1 MFEHMFESVKD
12 PRERQ
17 TGWSGPV
24 RREHNRTMS
33 EKAPGDVTTTAGDAT
48 TPPRDLTAPGD
59 PTAAGDPAGPGITW
73 ADIYESPQVDR
84 KLRKLPG
91 LCREAVRLV
100 WAAGR
105 RELVVVLAIKAVN
118 GAGLAAVLLLGKGV
132 LDGVIAAGRS
142 GGGAGEVMPRLLLL
156 TVVMAGLGFVS
167 AVGREYREVLAELAA
182 RHAQSQIIDV
192 ACAVELEA
200 YDTPTFHNRLVRAAG
215 GGQFRPWQVVEGL
228 TGLAGALV
236 GIVGIT
242 GALLALQP
250 WLVPLVLAAAV
261 PLLISVARGG
271 ELMFGFHHRMTEVER
286 RRNYLYMLL
295 SGKDAAKELR
305 VFGLAAF
312 LRDRFDRLYDQ
323 HLAELRK
330 VARRRLRVSLLGN
343 LASTVVLA
351 GIVAG
356 LVVLA
361 LNGRI
366 GLAEAGTAAGAV
378 FVLGE
383 RLTNAVFSAGMLYES
398 SLFIED
404 FTSFVAMAPQ
414 VEARRR
420 RQPAPAGFRRLRV
433 EDVTFAYPGAA
444 TPAVAGVSMEIETG
458 EIVALVGENGSG
470 KTTLAKLLCR
480 LYLPQ
485 GGRVLWDGVDTAT
498 LDPDGLRNS
507 VAVIFQDF
515 LQYALPAA
523 ENIGMGRHQR
533 IDDVEA
539 IRAAAGQAG
548 ADDFLARLPQGYDT
562 FLGPEFQGGK
572 ELSVGQWQRV
582 ALARAFF
589 RDASFII
596 LDEPTAALDARAEH
610 ELFESIRT
618 LCRGRSVLLISHRFS
633 SVRSAD
639 RIYVLDRGRVVESGS
654 HQQLMDMGGRYAELF
669 TLQASAY
676 LAPGR
681 S

>member
-1 MFEHMFESVKD
+1 MSV
-12 PRERQ
+12 E
-17 TGWSGPV
+17 V
-24 RREHNRTMS
+24 
-33 EKAPGDVTTTAGDAT
+33 AGEGANSD
-48 TPPRDLTAPGD
+48 
-59 PTAAGDPAGPGITW
+59 AAGVTW
-73 ADIYESPQVDR
+73 SDIYESPQVDR
-84 KLRKLPG
+84 SLRRLPR
-91 LCREAVRLV
+91 LCREAVQLV

-105 RELVVVLAIKAVN
+105 RELLIVLVIKAVN
-118 GAGLAAVLLLGKGV
+118 GLGLAAVLLLGKGV

-142 GGGAGEVMPRLLLL
+142 GAGAGLVLPRLLLL
-156 TVVMAGLGFVS
+156 TTVMAGLGFLS
-167 AVGREYREVLAELAA
+167 AIGREHRELLAELAS
-182 RHAQSQIIDV
+182 RHAQSRIIDV

-200 YDTPTFHNRLVRAAG
+200 YDSPTFHNRLVRAAG
-215 GGQFRPWQVVEGL
+215 GGQFRPWQLVEGL

-236 GIVGIT
+236 GIAGIVL
-242 GALLALQP
+242 ALVALQP

-261 PLLISVARGG
+261 PLLVAVAKGG
-271 ELMFGFHHRMTEVER
+271 ELMFGFRHRMTEVER

-305 VFGLAAF
+305 AFGLGGF
-312 LRDRFDRLYDQ
+312 LRERFDRLYDE

-330 VARRRLRVSLLGN
+330 VARRRMRMSMLGN
-343 LASTVVLA
+343 LGTAVVLA

-356 LVVLA
+356 LLVLA
-361 LNGRI
+361 LDGRI

-383 RLTNAVFSAGMLYES
+383 RLMNAVFSAGMLYES

-404 FTSFVAMAPQ
+404 FTSFVALEPQ

-420 RQPAPAGFRRLRV
+420 RDPAPPGFRRLEV
-433 EDVTFAYPGAA
+433 DDVSFTYPSAT
-444 TPAVAGVSMEIETG
+444 TPALRNVSMEVGAG

-480 LYLPQ
+480 LYLPH

-498 LDPDGLRNS
+498 VDPDQLRRS

-515 LQYALPAA
+515 LHYALPAS
-523 ENIGMGRHQR
+523 ENVGMGRHQR
-533 IDDVEA
+533 IDDTAA
-539 IRAAAGQAG
+539 IRGAAVQAG
-548 ADDFLARLPQGYDT
+548 ADEFLARLPQGYRT
-562 FLGPEFQGGK
+562 VLGPEFEGGK

-589 RDASFII
+589 RDAPFII
-596 LDEPTAALDARAEH
+596 LDEPTAALDARAEY

-618 LCRGRSVLLISHRFS
+618 LLRGRSVLLISHRFS

-639 RIYVLDRGRVVESGS
+639 RIYVLHGGRVVESGS
-654 HQQLMDMGGRYAELF
+654 HEELMDLGGRYAELF

-676 LAPGR
+676 LASRR

>member
-1 MFEHMFESVKD
+1 MGTAAGDEGS
-12 PRERQ
+12 
-17 TGWSGPV
+17 T
-24 RREHNRTMS
+24 T
-33 EKAPGDVTTTAGDAT
+33 GDVTTGV
-48 TPPRDLTAPGD
+48 
-59 PTAAGDPAGPGITW
+59 TW
-73 ADIYESPQVDR
+73 SDIYESPQVNR
-84 KLRKLPG
+84 SLRHLPR

-100 WAAGR
+100 WAAGP
-105 RELVVVLAIKAVN
+105 RELLVVLAIKVVN
-118 GAGLAAVLLLGKGV
+118 GLGLALVLLLGKQV

-142 GGGAGEVMPRLLLL
+142 GAGASTVLPTLLLL
-156 TVVMAGLGFVS
+156 TIVMAGLGFLS
-167 AVGREYREVLAELAA
+167 AIGREHREILAELAS

-200 YDTPTFHNRLVRAAG
+200 YETPAFHNRLVRAAG

-228 TGLAGALV
+228 TGLAGAV
-236 GIVGIT
+236 IGIAGIT
-242 GALLALQP
+242 LALLTLQP

-261 PLLISVARGG
+261 PLLIAVAKGG
-271 ELMFGFHHRMTEVER
+271 ELMFGFRHRMTEAER

-305 VFGLAAF
+305 AFGLSGF
-312 LRDRFDRLYDQ
+312 LRERFDRLYDE
-323 HLAELRK
+323 HMDELRK

-343 LASTVVLA
+343 LATTVVLT
-351 GIVAG
+351 GIVAA
-356 LVVLA
+356 LLVLA
-361 LNGRI
+361 LSGRI
-366 GLAEAGTAAGAV
+366 GLADAGTAAGAV

-383 RLTNAVFSAGMLYES
+383 RLMNAVFSAGMLYES

-404 FTSFVAMAPQ
+404 FTSFVAMAPE
-414 VEARRR
+414 VEARRSR
-420 RQPAPAGFRRLRV
+420 SPAPAGFRRLRV
-433 EDVTFAYPGAA
+433 EDVSFTYPSAT
-444 TPAVAGVSMEIETG
+444 TPAVTGVSIEIGAG

-480 LYLPQ
+480 LYLPHA
-485 GGRVLWDGVDTAT
+485 GRVLWDELDTAT
-498 LDPDGLRNS
+498 ADPDGLRRS

-515 LQYALPAA
+515 LHYSLPAA
-523 ENIGMGRHQR
+523 ENVGMGRHQR
-533 IDDVEA
+533 IGDIAA
-539 IRAAAGQAG
+539 IRGAAVHAG
-548 ADDFLARLPQGYDT
+548 ADEFLAKLPKGYET
-562 FLGPEFQGGK
+562 VLGPEFDGGK

-589 RDASFII
+589 RDAPFII

-639 RIYVLDRGRVVESGS
+639 RIYVLDGGRVIESGS
-654 HQQLMDMGGRYAELF
+654 HDELMDLGGRYAELF

-676 LAPGR
+676 LAPE
-681 S
+681 SS

>member
-1 MFEHMFESVKD
+1 MQAMS
-12 PRERQ
+12 REAGSED
-17 TGWSGPV
+17 TGGGEV
-24 RREHNRTMS
+24 AT
-33 EKAPGDVTTTAGDAT
+33 GGVTWT
-48 TPPRDLTAPGD
+48 
-59 PTAAGDPAGPGITW
+59 
-73 ADIYESPQVDR
+73 DIYDSPEVDR
-84 KLRKLPG
+84 SLRHLPR

-100 WAAGR
+100 SAAGR
-105 RELVVVLAIKAVN
+105 RELLVVLAVKAVN
-118 GAGLAAVLLLGKGV
+118 GVGLAVVLLLGKEV
-132 LDGVIAAGRS
+132 LDGVIAAGR
-142 GGGAGEVMPRLLLL
+142 GGAGAELVLPRLLLL
-156 TVVMAGLGFVS
+156 TVVMAGLGCLS
-167 AVGREYREVLAELAA
+167 AVGREHREILAELTS
-182 RHAQSQIIDV
+182 RYAQSQIIDV

-200 YDTPTFHNRLVRAAG
+200 YETPAFHDRLVRAAG

-236 GIVGIT
+236 GIAGVT
-242 GALLALQP
+242 LALLALQP
-250 WLVPLVLAAAV
+250 WLVPLVLAAGV
-261 PLLISVARGG
+261 PLLVAVARGG
-271 ELMFGFHHRMTEVER
+271 ELMFRFHHRTTEAER

-305 VFGLAAF
+305 AFGLEAF
-312 LRDRFDRLYDQ
+312 LRGRFDRLYDE

-330 VARRRLRVSLLGN
+330 VARRRLRVSLAGN
-343 LASTVVLA
+343 LATTAALG
-351 GIVAG
+351 GIVAV
-356 LVVLA
+356 LLVLA
-361 LNGRI
+361 LDGRI
-366 GLAEAGTAAGAV
+366 GLADAGTAAGAV

-383 RLTNAVFSAGMLYES
+383 RLMNGVFSAGMLYES

-404 FTSFVAMAPQ
+404 FTSFVAMAPE

-420 RQPAPAGFRRLRV
+420 RDPAPSGFRRLRV
-433 EDVTFAYPGAA
+433 EDVSFTYPSAT
-444 TPAVAGVSMEIETG
+444 TPALSGVSMEIGAG

-480 LYLPQ
+480 LYLPH
-485 GGRVLWDGVDTAT
+485 GGRVLWDGIDTAAV
-498 LDPDGLRNS
+498 DPDELRRS

-515 LQYALPAA
+515 LHYSLPAS

-533 IDDVEA
+533 IGDTET
-539 IRAAAGQAG
+539 IRGAAVHAG
-548 ADDFLARLPQGYDT
+548 ADEFLARLPAGYET
-562 FLGPEFQGGK
+562 VLGPEFEGGH

-589 RDASFII
+589 RDAPFII

-639 RIYVLDRGRVVESGS
+639 RIYVLDGGRVAESGS
-654 HQQLMDMGGRYAELF
+654 HGELMALGGRYSELF

-676 LAPGR
+676 LSSSWP

>member
-1 MFEHMFESVKD
+1 
-12 PRERQ
+12 
-17 TGWSGPV
+17 
-24 RREHNRTMS
+24 MS
-33 EKAPGDVTTTAGDAT
+33 EQAAHDGTTTSD
-48 TPPRDLTAPGD
+48 PPAEDGTAN
-59 PTAAGDPAGPGITW
+59 AVTW
-73 ADIYESPQVDR
+73 ADIYESPEVDR
-84 KLRKLPG
+84 SLRHLPR

-105 RELVVVLAIKAVN
+105 RELLVVIAIKVVT
-118 GAGLAAVLLLGKGV
+118 GLGLAVVLLLGKGL
-132 LDGVIAAGRS
+132 LDELIAAGRS
-142 GGGAGEVMPRLLLL
+142 GGGATTVLPKLLLL
-156 TVVMAGLGFVS
+156 TVVMAGLGFAS
-167 AVGREYREVLAELAA
+167 AIGREHREVLAELAS

-200 YDTPTFHNRLVRAAG
+200 YDSPAFHNRLVRAAG

-228 TGLAGALV
+228 TGLIGAVV
-236 GIVGIT
+236 GIAGIT
-242 GALLALQP
+242 LALLALQP

-261 PLLISVARGG
+261 PLLIAVARGG
-271 ELMFGFHHRMTEVER
+271 ELMFGFRHRMTEIER

-305 VFGLAAF
+305 AFGLAGF
-312 LRDRFDRLYDQ
+312 LRARFDHLYDQ
-323 HLAELRK
+323 HMVELRK
-330 VARRRLRVSLLGN
+330 VAKRRLRVSLLGN
-343 LASTVVLA
+343 LVTTVVLA
-351 GIVAG
+351 GVVAG
-356 LVVLA
+356 LLVLA
-361 LNGRI
+361 LDDRI
-366 GLAEAGTAAGAV
+366 GAAEAGTAAGAV

-383 RLTNAVFSAGMLYES
+383 RLMNAVFAAGMLYES

-404 FTSFVAMAPQ
+404 FTSFVAMAPA

-420 RQPAPAGFRRLRV
+420 RHPAPLGFERLRV
-433 EDVTFAYPGAA
+433 DGVTFTYPSAT
-444 TPAVAGVSMEIETG
+444 TPAVTDVSMEIGAG

-480 LYLPQ
+480 LYLPH
-485 GGRVLWDGVDTAT
+485 GGRVLWDDLDTAIV
-498 LDPDGLRNS
+498 DPDELRRS

-515 LQYALPAA
+515 LHYSLPAS

-533 IDDVEA
+533 IDDADAV
-539 IRAAAGQAG
+539 RAAARHAG
-548 ADDFLARLPQGYDT
+548 ADDFLAELPRGYQT
-562 FLGPEFQGGK
+562 VLGPEFEGGK

-589 RDASFII
+589 RDAPFII

-610 ELFESIRT
+610 ELFDSIRT
-618 LCRGRSVLLISHRFS
+618 LCQGRSVLLISHRFS

-639 RIYVLDRGRVVESGS
+639 RIYVLDRGRVVEAGS
-654 HQQLMDMGGRYAELF
+654 HEQLMDLGGRYADLF

-676 LAPGR
+676 VAPGR

>member
-1 MFEHMFESVKD
+1 
-12 PRERQ
+12 
-17 TGWSGPV
+17 
-24 RREHNRTMS
+24 MS
-33 EKAPGDVTTTAGDAT
+33 QDA
-48 TPPRDLTAPGD
+48 
-59 PTAAGDPAGPGITW
+59 AAGDTVAAGDGTATAVTW
-73 ADIYESPQVDR
+73 ADIYESPEVDR
-84 KLRKLPG
+84 SLRRLPR

-105 RELVVVLAIKAVN
+105 RELLAVLAIKAVN
-118 GAGLAAVLLLGKGV
+118 GVGLAAVLLLGKGV
-132 LDGVIAAGRS
+132 LDEVIVAGRS
-142 GGGAGEVMPRLLLL
+142 GAGAGAVLPRLLLL

-167 AVGREYREVLAELAA
+167 AIGREYREVLAELAS

-200 YDTPTFHNRLVRAAG
+200 YDTPSFHNRLVRAAG

-242 GALLALQP
+242 LALLALQP

-261 PLLISVARGG
+261 PLLVAVARGG
-271 ELMFGFHHRMTEVER
+271 ELMFGFRHRMTEIER

-305 VFGLAAF
+305 AFGLAGF
-312 LRDRFDRLYDQ
+312 LRARFDRLYDQ
-323 HLAELRK
+323 HMVELRK
-330 VARRRLRVSLLGN
+330 VAGRRLRVSLLGN
-343 LASTVVLA
+343 LATTVVLA

-356 LVVLA
+356 LLVLA
-361 LNGRI
+361 LDGRI

-383 RLTNAVFSAGMLYES
+383 RLMNAVFSAGMLYES
-398 SLFIED
+398 SLFIDD
-404 FTSFVAMAPQ
+404 FTSFVAMAPRAA
-414 VEARRR
+414 ARRR
-420 RQPAPAGFRRLRV
+420 RHPAPQGFRRLQVR
-433 EDVTFAYPGAA
+433 DVTFTYPSAT
-444 TPAVAGVSMEIETG
+444 TPALREVSMEIGAG

-485 GGRVLWDGVDTAT
+485 RGRVLWDGVDTAT
-498 LDPDGLRNS
+498 VDPDGLRRS

-515 LQYALPAA
+515 LRYALPAG

-533 IDDVEA
+533 IDDEDA
-539 IRAAAGQAG
+539 IRAAARQAG
-548 ADDFLARLPQGYDT
+548 AHDFLAGLAQGYQT
-562 FLGPEFQGGK
+562 VLGPEFEGGK

-589 RDASFII
+589 RDAPFII

-610 ELFESIRT
+610 ELFEGIRT

-639 RIYVLDRGRVVESGS
+639 RIYVLDGGRVVESGS
-654 HQQLMDMGGRYAELF
+654 HEQLMDLGGRYADLF

>member
-1 MFEHMFESVKD
+1 
-12 PRERQ
+12 
-17 TGWSGPV
+17 
-24 RREHNRTMS
+24 MS
-33 EKAPGDVTTTAGDAT
+33 KEAGGRTTAGDPMTGGEAT
-48 TPPRDLTAPGD
+48 TDSTLTPTTTD
-59 PTAAGDPAGPGITW
+59 PTTGGETTDGGGGGVTW
-73 ADIYESPQVDR
+73 YDIYESPEVER
-84 KLRKLPG
+84 SLRRLPR

-105 RELVVVLAIKAVN
+105 RELLVVLAIKAVN
-118 GAGLAAVLLLGKGV
+118 GVGLAAVLLLGKGV
-132 LDGVIAAGRS
+132 LDEVLAAGRN
-142 GGGAGEVMPRLLLL
+142 GAGAGMVLPRLLVL
-156 TVVMAGLGFVS
+156 TVVMAGLGFLS
-167 AVGREYREVLAELAA
+167 ALGREHREILAELAA

-200 YDTPTFHNRLVRAAG
+200 YDTPAFHNRLVRAAG

-236 GIVGIT
+236 GIAGIAL
-242 GALLALQP
+242 ALLAIQP
-250 WLVPLVLAAAV
+250 WLVPLVLAAGA
-261 PLLISVARGG
+261 PLLVAVARGG
-271 ELMFGFHHRMTEVER
+271 DLMFRFRHRMTEAER

-305 VFGLAAF
+305 AFGLRDF
-312 LRDRFDRLYDQ
+312 LRQRFDRLYDE

-343 LASTVVLA
+343 LATTVVLA

-356 LVVLA
+356 LLVLA
-361 LNGRI
+361 LDGRI
-366 GLAEAGTAAGAV
+366 GLADAGTAAGAV

-383 RLTNAVFSAGMLYES
+383 RLMNAMFSAGMLYES

-404 FTSFVAMAPQ
+404 FTTFVAMAPR
-414 VEARRR
+414 VEARRSR
-420 RQPAPAGFRRLRV
+420 LPAPTGFRRLRV
-433 EDVTFAYPGAA
+433 EDVSFTYPSAT
-444 TPAVAGVSMEIETG
+444 TPAVTDVSMEIGAG

-485 GGRVLWDGVDTAT
+485 RGRVLWDGVDTAT
-498 LDPDGLRNS
+498 TDPDGLRRS

-515 LQYALPAA
+515 LHYSLPAS

-533 IDDVEA
+533 IDDAEA
-539 IRAAAGQAG
+539 IRGAALHAG
-548 ADDFLARLPQGYDT
+548 ADDFLARLPAGYET
-562 FLGPEFQGGK
+562 VLGPEFQGGK

-589 RDASFII
+589 RDAPFII

-639 RIYVLDRGRVVESGS
+639 RIYVLDGGQVVESGS
-654 HQQLMDMGGRYAELF
+654 HEELMALGGRYADLF
-669 TLQASAY
+669 ALQASAY
-676 LAPGR
+676 LTPR
-681 S
+681 SS

>member
-1 MFEHMFESVKD
+1 
-12 PRERQ
+12 
-17 TGWSGPV
+17 
-24 RREHNRTMS
+24 MS
-33 EKAPGDVTTTAGDAT
+33 EETAGDVTTAGV
-48 TPPRDLTAPGD
+48 
-59 PTAAGDPAGPGITW
+59 TW
-73 ADIYESPQVDR
+73 TDVYDSPEVDR
-84 KLRKLPG
+84 SLRHLPR

-105 RELVVVLAIKAVN
+105 RELLVVLAVKAVN
-118 GAGLAAVLLLGKGV
+118 GIGLAVILLLGKEV
-132 LDGVIAAGRS
+132 LDGVIAAGS
-142 GGGAGEVMPRLLLL
+142 GGAGAELVLPRLLLL
-156 TVVMAGLGFVS
+156 TAVMAGLSFL
-167 AVGREYREVLAELAA
+167 AAIGREHREILAELTS

-200 YDTPTFHNRLVRAAG
+200 YETPAFHDRLVRAAG

-236 GIVGIT
+236 GIAGVT
-242 GALLALQP
+242 LALLALQP
-250 WLVPLVLAAAV
+250 WLVPLVLAAGV
-261 PLLISVARGG
+261 PLLVAVAKGG
-271 ELMFGFHHRMTEVER
+271 ELMFRFHHRTTEAER

-305 VFGLAAF
+305 AFGLEAF
-312 LRDRFDRLYDQ
+312 LRGRFDRLYDE

-330 VARRRLRVSLLGN
+330 VARRRLRVALLGN
-343 LASTVVLA
+343 LATTAALG
-351 GIVAG
+351 GIVAV
-356 LVVLA
+356 LLVLA
-361 LNGRI
+361 LDGRI
-366 GLAEAGTAAGAV
+366 GLADAGTAAGAV

-383 RLTNAVFSAGMLYES
+383 RLMNGVFSAGMLYES

-404 FTSFVAMAPQ
+404 FTSFVAMAPE

-420 RQPAPAGFRRLRV
+420 RDPAPSGFRRLEV
-433 EDVTFAYPGAA
+433 EEVSFTYPSAT
-444 TPAVAGVSMEIETG
+444 TPALSGVSMEIGAG

-480 LYLPQ
+480 LYLPH
-485 GGRVLWDGVDTAT
+485 GGRVLWDGADTAT
-498 LDPDGLRNS
+498 VDPDELRRS

-515 LQYALPAA
+515 LHYSLPAA

-533 IDDVEA
+533 IGDTGA
-539 IRAAAGQAG
+539 IRGAALHAG
-548 ADDFLARLPQGYDT
+548 ADEFLARLPAGYET
-562 FLGPEFQGGK
+562 VLGPEFEGGH

-589 RDASFII
+589 RDAPFII

-639 RIYVLDRGRVVESGS
+639 RIYVLDRGRVAESGS
-654 HQQLMDMGGRYAELF
+654 HGELMALGGRYAELF

-676 LAPGR
+676 LSPSR
-681 S
+681 PS

>member
-1 MFEHMFESVKD
+1 
-12 PRERQ
+12 
-17 TGWSGPV
+17 
-24 RREHNRTMS
+24 MS
-33 EKAPGDVTTTAGDAT
+33 EETAGDVTTAGV
-48 TPPRDLTAPGD
+48 
-59 PTAAGDPAGPGITW
+59 TW
-73 ADIYESPQVDR
+73 TDIYDSPEVDR
-84 KLRKLPG
+84 SLRHLPR

-105 RELVVVLAIKAVN
+105 RELLVVLAVKAVN
-118 GAGLAAVLLLGKGV
+118 GIGLAVILLLGKEV
-132 LDGVIAAGRS
+132 LDGVIAAGS
-142 GGGAGEVMPRLLLL
+142 GGAGAELVLPRLLLL
-156 TVVMAGLGFVS
+156 TAVMAGLSFL
-167 AVGREYREVLAELAA
+167 AAIGREHREILAELTS

-200 YDTPTFHNRLVRAAG
+200 YETPAFHDRLVRAAG

-236 GIVGIT
+236 GIAGVT
-242 GALLALQP
+242 LALLALQP
-250 WLVPLVLAAAV
+250 WLVPLVLAAGV
-261 PLLISVARGG
+261 PLLVAVAKGG
-271 ELMFGFHHRMTEVER
+271 ELMFRFHHRTTEAER

-305 VFGLAAF
+305 AFGLEAF
-312 LRDRFDRLYDQ
+312 LRRRFDRLYDE

-330 VARRRLRVSLLGN
+330 VARRRLRVALLGN
-343 LASTVVLA
+343 LATTAALG
-351 GIVAG
+351 GIVAV
-356 LVVLA
+356 LLVLA
-361 LNGRI
+361 LDGRI
-366 GLAEAGTAAGAV
+366 GLADAGTAAGAV

-383 RLTNAVFSAGMLYES
+383 RLMNGVFSAGMLYES

-404 FTSFVAMAPQ
+404 FTSFVAMAPE

-420 RQPAPAGFRRLRV
+420 RDPAPSGFRRLEV
-433 EDVTFAYPGAA
+433 EEVSFTYPSAT
-444 TPAVAGVSMEIETG
+444 TPALSGVSMEIGAG

-480 LYLPQ
+480 LYLPH
-485 GGRVLWDGVDTAT
+485 GGRVLWDGADTAT
-498 LDPDGLRNS
+498 VDPDELRRS

-515 LQYALPAA
+515 LHYSLPAA

-533 IDDVEA
+533 IGDTEA
-539 IRAAAGQAG
+539 IRGAAVHAG
-548 ADDFLARLPQGYDT
+548 ADEFLAKLPAGYKT
-562 FLGPEFQGGK
+562 VLGPEFEGGH

-589 RDASFII
+589 RDAPFII

-639 RIYVLDRGRVVESGS
+639 RIYVLDRGRVAEAGS
-654 HQQLMDMGGRYAELF
+654 HGELMALGGRYAELF

-676 LAPGR
+676 LSPSR
-681 S
+681 PS

>member
-1 MFEHMFESVKD
+1 M
-12 PRERQ
+12 
-17 TGWSGPV
+17 SGEAV
-24 RREHNRTMS
+24 SQDTTT
-33 EKAPGDVTTTAGDAT
+33 GDVNTAGV
-48 TPPRDLTAPGD
+48 
-59 PTAAGDPAGPGITW
+59 TW
-73 ADIYESPQVDR
+73 TDIYDSPKVDR
-84 KLRKLPG
+84 SLRHLPR

-105 RELVVVLAIKAVN
+105 RELLVVLAVKAVN
-118 GAGLAAVLLLGKGV
+118 GIGLAVVLLLGKQV
-132 LDGVIAAGRS
+132 LDGMIAAGRG
-142 GGGAGEVMPRLLLL
+142 GGGAGLVLPRLLLL
-156 TVVMAGLGFVS
+156 TAVTAVLSFLS
-167 AVGREYREVLAELAA
+167 AIGREHREILTELAS
-182 RHAQSQIIDV
+182 RYAQSQIIDV

-200 YDTPTFHNRLVRAAG
+200 YETPAFHNRLVRAAG

-236 GIVGIT
+236 GIAGIT
-242 GALLALQP
+242 LALLALQP
-250 WLVPLVLAAAV
+250 WLVPLVLAAGV
-261 PLLISVARGG
+261 PLLIAVARGG
-271 ELMFGFHHRMTEVER
+271 ELMFRFHHRTTEAER

-305 VFGLAAF
+305 AFGLEAF
-312 LRDRFDRLYDQ
+312 LRGRFDRLYDE
-323 HLAELRK
+323 HLAELRT

-343 LASTVVLA
+343 LVTTVALG
-351 GIVAG
+351 GIVAV
-356 LVVLA
+356 LLA
-361 LNGRI
+361 LALDGRI
-366 GLAEAGTAAGAV
+366 GLADAGTAAGAV
-378 FVLGE
+378 FILGE
-383 RLTNAVFSAGMLYES
+383 RLMNAVFSAGMLYES

-404 FTSFVAMAPQ
+404 FTSFVAMAPE

-420 RQPAPAGFRRLRV
+420 RDPAPSGFRRLQV
-433 EDVTFAYPGAA
+433 EDVGFTYPSAT
-444 TPAVAGVSMEIETG
+444 TPALSGVSMEIGAG

-480 LYLPQ
+480 LYLPH

-498 LDPDGLRNS
+498 VDPDELRRS

-515 LQYALPAA
+515 LHYSLPAS

-533 IDDVEA
+533 IGDTEA
-539 IRAAAGQAG
+539 IRESAVHAG
-548 ADDFLARLPQGYDT
+548 ADEFLAGLPAGYET
-562 FLGPEFQGGK
+562 VLGPEFEGGH

-589 RDASFII
+589 RDAPFII

-639 RIYVLDRGRVVESGS
+639 RIYVLDGGRVAESGS
-654 HQQLMDMGGRYAELF
+654 HGELMALGGRYAELF

-676 LAPGR
+676 LSPSR
-681 S
+681 PS